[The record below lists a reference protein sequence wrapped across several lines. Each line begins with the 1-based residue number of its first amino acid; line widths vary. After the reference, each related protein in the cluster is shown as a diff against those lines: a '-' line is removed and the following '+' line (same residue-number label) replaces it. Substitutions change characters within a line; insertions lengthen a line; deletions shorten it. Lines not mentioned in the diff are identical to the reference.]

1 MYKEAVFCWLSASAT
16 LRMPI
21 VAGMLRPRRG
31 RAFSPRRGLS
41 NLADASCL
49 GRLPCPSTVQLIVPP
64 ARNLLARFH
73 YNGNRTF
80 YQSIAAGFSRAVG
93 EYCKRMKR
101 KTKERSSHA
110 AKTHRRQFPVPRGR
124 GGDKARARRKLIA
137 PAALLPPRL
146 VGAPPADPEPRRHPR
161 QHPPGRH
168 RARYVPHRSRHREEA
183 SRRRQRA
190 LDARRQEPRPDR
202 GREWRGNFA
211 ALGQGQ
217 KGVR

>member
-124 GGDKARARRKLIA
+124 GGDKARARHGHGAADA
-137 PAALLPPRL
+137 PPPRL
-146 VGAPPADPEPRRHPR
+146 VGAPPSSA
-161 QHPPGRH
+161 
-168 RARYVPHRSRHREEA
+168 ASSRPA
-183 SRRRQRA
+183 
-190 LDARRQEPRPDR
+190 PRPIR
-202 GREWRGNFA
+202 SSPISA
-211 ALGQGQ
+211 S
-217 KGVR
+217 